1 MNQDTILK
9 IGVNLIVLFM
19 VIPIHE
25 FAHAWSA
32 TKLGDITPRY
42 QGRLTL
48 NPLAHIDP
56 LGAICMVLTGFGW
69 GRPVQINPM
78 NFRKYR
84 KGMALCA
91 AAGPIS
97 NLIVGLIGMIGYK
110 FANAAYMISYTN
122 GSSNLEVMY
131 WITMIL
137 YYFTAVNVGLAV
149 FNLLPIPPL
158 DGSKI
163 LSYFT
168 GPKLDRFIA
177 RYQFYISI
185 AFIVLVFSPVLSKPL
200 SWLQSGMFWI
210 MDKLTFWVDIIAKV
224 LVG

>member
-1 MNQDTILK
+1 MSQNQILK

-32 TKLGDITPRY
+32 TKLGDDTPRY

-56 LGAICMVLTGFGW
+56 LGAVCMVLTGFGW
-69 GRPVQINPM
+69 GRPVQVNPL

-110 FANAAYMISYTN
+110 FAYAAYVVSIH
-122 GSSNLEVMY
+122 GSSNVEVLY

-177 RYQFYISI
+177 QYQLYISI
-185 AFIVLVFSPVLSKPL
+185 AFMVLVFSPILNKPL

-210 MDKLTFWVDIIAKV
+210 MDKLTFWVDIIVKA